1 MVLSPAGSTRGTTK
15 HFRPT
20 ACTITARTCCERIRR
35 GCTPIGG
42 RVGFLM
48 DRARNNTAD
57 VPISPHSFC
66 RLQIRGFQ
74 KIRCLIDDV
83 KILQHFLIR
92 NLLRAKSSTSSNLQ
106 FPLVVLSP
114 IHPPSLSL
122 SLSFSLSFSL
132 PEKNNVFF
140 FHAGFILIPAKYH
153 APTLKYIS
161 MRRNGDTSILP
172 LALLA
177 FLRVQSQFRRDRC
190 ISKLERVL

>member
-1 MVLSPAGSTRGTTK
+1 MHDGSLPPPI
-15 HFRPT
+15 PT
-20 ACTITARTCCERIRR
+20 AGGSFSCGLHSRDHQAFSADRLYHHGETARTCCERIRR

-57 VPISPHSFC
+57 VPISPRSFC

-83 KILQHFLIR
+83 KRLQHFLIR
-92 NLLRAKSSTSSNLQ
+92 NLLRAKSSTSPNPQ

-114 IHPPSLSL
+114 IPSL
-122 SLSFSLSFSL
+122 SLSFSFSAL

-140 FHAGFILIPAKYH
+140 SCGVYFDTRKISSADFKIYIDAAKRRYFDITAGVVSIFACPVAIPA
-153 APTLKYIS
+153 
-161 MRRNGDTSILP
+161 R
-172 LALLA
+172 
-177 FLRVQSQFRRDRC
+177 
-190 ISKLERVL
+190 